1 MILCVYALLYAKFKY
16 HDNRPVHGKE
26 SDPSLVILVGDSKA
40 SFYGAFQ
47 APSDGHFPAA
57 GANSDIFSTE
67 EIDGSEKTKIVA
79 YCSPTLSSM
88 EIIGSLVRDLP
99 RLSRTQNI
107 ISDLTPQ
114 SEQECWNMIKKD
126 WYNSFDAAS
135 SSGAKELVQN
145 IKCSSRD
152 IISLAHR
159 GLLSVTGMYST
170 WAPKTRSEV
179 PKVNIKQTL
188 FLKELVPPNHII
200 AVWNENNISRALVWY
215 FGHLHS
221 FKRDTGSTL
230 WWPETNIEE
239 NEKNCAFL
247 LSILRH
253 DFKTSEELDIRL
265 RQKSWRKKA
274 VDHFF
279 GAPSCESDDIDKLNQ
294 LMAEINHMKMYLPGG
309 THVLD

>member
-1 MILCVYALLYAKFKY
+1 MILCVYALLYAEFKY

-26 SDPSLVILVGDSKA
+26 SDPSLVILGGDSKA

-57 GANSDIFSTE
+57 DANSDIFSTE
-67 EIDGSEKTKIVA
+67 EIDGSETTKIVA

-99 RLSRTQNI
+99 RLLRTQNI

-135 SSGAKELVQN
+135 SSGAREL
-145 IKCSSRD
+145 
-152 IISLAHR
+152 
-159 GLLSVTGMYST
+159 
-170 WAPKTRSEV
+170 
-179 PKVNIKQTL
+179 
-188 FLKELVPPNHII
+188 
-200 AVWNENNISRALVWY
+200 
-215 FGHLHS
+215 
-221 FKRDTGSTL
+221 
-230 WWPETNIEE
+230 
-239 NEKNCAFL
+239 NEKNGAFL

-274 VDHFF
+274 VDQFF

-309 THVLD
+309 TYC